1 MSADDGYYILKNEQ
15 GTWDAVHV
23 FVSNLENKDYDPR
36 TDGAIHG
43 TFETLGG
50 AHAFARGQWS
60 EYGVVLHI
68 DSEPLLPVEITSTYH
83 LVGGDIY
90 ELYRVGEWTFEI
102 LYDAEGNLTD
112 ENDTVAS
119 CDAAIA
125 AFTAWR
131 EFLRE
136 KEEK

>member
-1 MSADDGYYILKNEQ
+1 MSADDGYYILRNEQ

-23 FVSNLENKDYDPR
+23 FVSNLEDEDYNPR
-36 TDGAIHG
+36 TDGKAHG
-43 TFETLGG
+43 TFDTREAALT
-50 AHAFARGQWS
+50 FARDQWA
-60 EYGVVLHI
+60 EYGVLHI
-68 DSEPLLPVEITSTYH
+68 DSEPLLPVEMTSTYH

-90 ELYRVGEWTFEI
+90 ELYRVGEWSFEI
-102 LYDAEGNLTD
+102 LYDADGNPTD
-112 ENDTVAS
+112 DNDTVAS

-136 KEEK
+136 KEEE

>member
-1 MSADDGYYILKNEQ
+1 MSADDGYYIFRNEN

-23 FVSNLENKDYDPR
+23 FVSNLEDEDYNPR
-36 TDGAIHG
+36 TDGKAHG
-43 TFETLGG
+43 TFDTREDALT
-50 AHAFARGQWS
+50 FAGDQWA
-60 EYGVVLHI
+60 EYGVLHI
-68 DSEPLLPVEITSTYH
+68 DPEPLLPVELKQTWALGEDGY
-83 LVGGDIY
+83 D
-90 ELYRVGEWTFEI
+90 ELYQVGEWSFE
-102 LYDAEGNLTD
+102 LVFDKDGNLSD
-112 ENDTVAS
+112 DNDTVAS